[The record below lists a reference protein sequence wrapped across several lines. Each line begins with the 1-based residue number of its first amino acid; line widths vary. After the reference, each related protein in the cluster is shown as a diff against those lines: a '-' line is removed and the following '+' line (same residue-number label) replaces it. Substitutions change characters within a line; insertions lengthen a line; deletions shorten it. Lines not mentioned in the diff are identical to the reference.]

1 MDIVITGMGVISS
14 VGSTVESYIEN
25 LARGTVAIG
34 PAPWPTPHGAPPFFA
49 QVPDFEPADWL
60 AERTVTGTDR
70 FAQFAVAAASGA
82 VEMAGLAQPD
92 PLRTAVTVGTS
103 MGGLSTLSQAQHGW
117 DADGPDGLPRNT
129 VLKIWPN
136 MAAAQITLRYGLH
149 GPSLTTC
156 TACASSIDAIGVACG
171 LIAGGT
177 VDMAITGGSE
187 GWSEQD
193 FTPAWVAAQAT
204 LGMTEAD
211 PDPKLACRPFDA
223 DRVGIVN
230 GEGAAMFVLESAE
243 HARARGARALGW
255 IRGYGSLADGYHP
268 SAPAPSGEWETMAMR
283 AALRQAGMEPGDV
296 SAVIA
301 HGTGTPK
308 GDSAEIR
315 AINAL
320 FGDDAARVLVTSIK
334 GSIGHCAGASGALSL
349 AAAVAGMERDLVVP
363 TAGTLTPD
371 PEAEFDLVTGSARR
385 GPVHATI
392 VNAFGFGGQNASLVV
407 ADRPG

>member
-1 MDIVITGMGVISS
+1 MDIVITGIGVISP
-14 VGSTVESYIEN
+14 VGSTVESYVTG
-25 LARGTVAIG
+25 LAEGAVAIG

-49 QVPDFEPADWL
+49 QVSDFEPGDWL

-70 FAQFAVAAASGA
+70 FAQFAVAAASSALDG
-82 VEMAGLAQPD
+82 AGLSSPD
-92 PLRTAVTVGTS
+92 RLRTAVTVGTS
-103 MGGLSTLSQAQHGW
+103 MGGLSTLAQAQHGW
-117 DADGPDGLPRNT
+117 DAAGPTGLPRNT

-149 GPSLTTC
+149 GPSITTC
-156 TACASSIDAIGVACG
+156 TACASSIDAIGVACQ
-171 LIAGGT
+171 LIASGA
-177 VDMAITGGSE
+177 VDVAVTGGSE

-230 GEGAAMFVLESAE
+230 GEGAAMFVLESGE
-243 HARARGARALGW
+243 HARARGAHGLGR

-268 SAPAPSGEWETMAMR
+268 SAPSPSGEWEAMAMR
-283 AALRQAGMEPGDV
+283 QALRQAQLEPDDV
-296 SAVIA
+296 DAVIA

-315 AINAL
+315 AVNSL

-349 AAAVAGMERDLVVP
+349 AAAVAGMQRDLVVP
-363 TAGTLTPD
+363 TAGTATPD
-371 PEAEFDLVTGSARR
+371 PEINFDLVLDAARP
-385 GPVHATI
+385 GPVRATI

-407 ADRPG
+407 TGASG